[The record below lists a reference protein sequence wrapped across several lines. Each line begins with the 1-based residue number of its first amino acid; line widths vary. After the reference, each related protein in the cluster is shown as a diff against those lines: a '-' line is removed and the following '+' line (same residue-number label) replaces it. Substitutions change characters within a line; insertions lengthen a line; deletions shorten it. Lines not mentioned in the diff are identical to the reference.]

1 MKARTEDDILSR
13 APIVVKLGDKDYS
26 IPLLAVMAQ
35 REWRKKLFAE
45 LAPLLEAF
53 NFTVDGK
60 SMASGLTAA
69 LLNFPEKL
77 CDLVFLYRQY
87 GFALAS
93 LADVPDEEIHAAF
106 LALIAKKPLAEA
118 PDFPHS
124 VILAKA
130 TEEQIASAFS
140 AVMAVAFPFIPQLG
154 MVTTLLRSV
163 PTATTTLQ

>member
-13 APIVVKLGDKDYS
+13 APIVVKLGDKEYS

-69 LLNFPEKL
+69 LLNFPDKL
-77 CDLVFLYRQY
+77 CDLVFAY
-87 GFALAS
+87 A
-93 LADVPDEEIHAAF
+93 PDLPKEEI
-106 LALIAKKPLAEA
+106 LE
-118 PDFPHS
+118 
-124 VILAKA
+124 KA

-154 MVTTLLRSV
+154 MVTNLLRNV
-163 PTATTTLQ
+163 PKSTPTLQ